1 LAAHPLFLKNDRWKK
16 HLLIRKK
23 DKRAGVTLRIPKLNM
38 SGSSAAVT
46 TITIATACFISLLSA
61 AAYPQT

>member
-1 LAAHPLFLKNDRWKK
+1 VKK
-16 HLLIRKK
+16 HLLTREK
-23 DKRAGVTLRIPKLNM
+23 DKRASVTLRIPKLNM